1 MHRDNLVK
9 APHFAGH
16 TKLRGAF
23 HHKHRAVMYENLLD
37 FQSSDVIMME
47 KPNILG
53 KYAECLQNVH
63 FMFVACSV
71 RFGYIRSKE
80 S

>member
-1 MHRDNLVK
+1 MIQTYR
-9 APHFAGH
+9 PHDV
-16 TKLRGAF
+16 F

-47 KPNILG
+47 KPHIWG
-53 KYAECLQNVH
+53 KIAECSQNVH
-63 FMFVACSV
+63 FMFVECSV
-71 RFGYIRSKE
+71 EFGYIISKE